1 MIEGLITKLTG
12 GLYTVKTLDSSVEL
26 KARGLFRHEGI
37 SPMVGDHVVIEDGMI
52 SQVKNR
58 RNVLRRPPISN
69 IDQVLLVFSCVE
81 PEFSFRLLDRLLAH
95 VSDAGIH
102 PVLIVT
108 KTDLIAPAEYT
119 KLQEQLEYYQTFVDV
134 YYTAID
140 APNQQILE
148 LFPNKISVV
157 AGQSGV
163 GKSTLINVLTGS
175 SIETQAI
182 SQALGRGKHTT
193 RHSELLPLL
202 GGYVGDT
209 PGFGTVDFMD
219 WTKDQLRE
227 SFIDFMTLGEQC
239 KFRGCY
245 HLQEPHCHV
254 KESNV
259 LPSRY
264 ESYVLFQEEVLEL
277 KRYKVKP

>member
-1 MIEGLITKLTG
+1 MMEGLITKLTG
-12 GLYTVKTLDSSVEL
+12 GLYTVKTLDESVEL
-26 KARGLFRHEGI
+26 KARGLFRHEGV

-52 SQVKNR
+52 SQVHAR
-58 RNVLRRPPISN
+58 RNALRRPPISN

-95 VSDAGIH
+95 TTDAGID

-108 KTDLIAPAEYT
+108 KTDLMTPKALLQ
-119 KLQEQLEYYQTFVDV
+119 LQEQLAYYESFMAV

-140 APNQQILE
+140 QPNKRILE

-175 SIETQAI
+175 TIETQAI

-219 WTKDQLRE
+219 WTKEQLRD
-227 SFIDFMTLGEQC
+227 SFTDFVTLGEQC
-239 KFRGCY
+239 KFRGCF
-245 HLQEPHCHV
+245 HQQEPHCHV
-254 KESNV
+254 KQSSV

-264 ESYVLFQEEVLEL
+264 ESYLLFQEEVLEL

>member
-12 GLYTVKTLDSSVEL
+12 GLYTVKTLDASIEL

-52 SQVKNR
+52 SQVLDR
-58 RNVLRRPPISN
+58 RNLLRRPPISN

-95 VSDAGIH
+95 TSDAGIT

-108 KTDLIAPAEYT
+108 KTDLMQAEPLAR
-119 KLQEQLEYYQTFVDV
+119 LQAQIEYYESFMDV

-140 APNQQILE
+140 QPNKRILE
-148 LFPNKISVV
+148 LFPSKISVV

-175 SIETQAI
+175 TIETQAI

-227 SFIDFMTLGEQC
+227 SFLDFVTLSEQC

-254 KESNV
+254 KDSNV

-277 KRYKVKP
+277 KRYKVKA

>member
-12 GLYTVKTLDSSVEL
+12 GLYTVKTLEGSIEL

-37 SPMVGDHVVIEDGMI
+37 SPMVGDHVVIEEGMI
-52 SQVKNR
+52 SQVLER
-58 RNVLRRPPISN
+58 RNLMRRPPISN

-95 VSDAGIH
+95 TSDAGID

-108 KTDLIAPAEYT
+108 KTDLIHADQLSH
-119 KLQEQLEYYQTFVDV
+119 LQTQIKYYESFMDV

-140 APNQQILE
+140 QPNKRILD
-148 LFPNKISVV
+148 LFPDKISVV

-175 SIETQAI
+175 TIETQAI

-227 SFIDFMTLGEQC
+227 SFTDFVTLAEHC
-239 KFRGCY
+239 KFRGCN
-245 HLQEPHCHV
+245 HLQEPECNV
-254 KESNV
+254 KTSNV
-259 LPSRY
+259 LQSRY
-264 ESYVLFQEEVLEL
+264 DSYVLFHEEVLEL
-277 KRYKVKP
+277 KRYKVKA

>member
-1 MIEGLITKLTG
+1 M
-12 GLYTVKTLDSSVEL
+12 
-26 KARGLFRHEGI
+26 
-37 SPMVGDHVVIEDGMI
+37 
-52 SQVKNR
+52 
-58 RNVLRRPPISN
+58 
-69 IDQVLLVFSCVE
+69 
-81 PEFSFRLLDRLLAH
+81 
-95 VSDAGIH
+95 
-102 PVLIVT
+102 IVT
-108 KTDLIAPAEYT
+108 KTDLINA
-119 KLQEQLEYYQTFVDV
+119 EQLANLQNANQLLRELYGRVLHGDQSTQSTHSGFVS
-134 YYTAID
+134 
-140 APNQQILE
+140 
-148 LFPNKISVV
+148 NKISVV

-175 SIETQAI
+175 TIETQAI

-219 WTKDQLRE
+219 WTKDQLRD
-227 SFIDFMTLGEQC
+227 SFHDFVTLGEQC

-245 HLQEPHCHV
+245 HLQEPQCSV
-254 KESNV
+254 KQSNV